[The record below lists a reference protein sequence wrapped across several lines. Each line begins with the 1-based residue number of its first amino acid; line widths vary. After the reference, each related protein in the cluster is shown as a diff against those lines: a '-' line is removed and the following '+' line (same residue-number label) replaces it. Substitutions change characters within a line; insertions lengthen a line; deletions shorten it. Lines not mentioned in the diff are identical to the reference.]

1 MKKIDRQAMSGQ
13 FTGRVAQIALTA
25 TMVAVLTACG
35 GGGGDAGDPV
45 IGGGTGSGGAT
56 VTVSDLSMTLDKT
69 SITNSGSDTV
79 VTTLTAVDA
88 NRAVVANVPVSFSVN
103 NGATITVIN
112 ATTDTTGKA
121 VANVQIGADKSNRL
135 VTVTA
140 TSGSLTRTATFQ
152 VTGADLDA
160 SAVPTTPTAGSSGN
174 TVQYRL
180 SDVNDN
186 AIANAPIAVTA
197 PGLTAANGTTDA
209 NGAFTFTYTA
219 PTTPGPI
226 DISATAGGVTKVATV
241 TVPSTTSTIPAVTT
255 VVASSAV
262 SANPT
267 VLNVNSTG
275 ITTNR
280 AELRALF
287 LGANNSPIKNIRVRF
302 DMNGDVNSIGGTIS
316 SGSAL
321 VYTDSAG
328 AATTSYYPASR
339 PSPTNGVT
347 IRACWDYADFAATA
361 CPNTLTTTLTVV
373 SDPLSISIGTDNTLA
388 EGTSKLTYVKRFV
401 VLVVDAA
408 GNPKADVQITPSL
421 DLTSYMKGAYA
432 VSGTS
437 WSAFHS
443 LDGVTTGGRSEPC
456 LNEDLN
462 RNGSIDTGDDKNL
475 NGQLDPRKSDASIS
489 FEGAT
494 KTDSSGTAVIKLEY
508 PKSVATWVNYTV
520 TVSAFGVLSPPAT
533 YSSTLSALATDF
545 TSATVSPAFQVSPYG
560 TTRLSGESYCSTRD

>member
-1 MKKIDRQAMSGQ
+1 MKKIDSQIVSSDL
-13 FTGRVAQIALTA
+13 TGRAAQLALTA
-25 TMVAVLTACG
+25 TMVAVLAACG
-35 GGGGDAGDPV
+35 GGGGASGDPV
-45 IGGGTGSGGAT
+45 VGGGNGTTGPT
-56 VTVSDLSMTLDKT
+56 ITVSDLSMTVDKT

-79 VTTLTAVDA
+79 VTTVTAVDA

-103 NGATITVIN
+103 NGATITVLN
-112 ATTDTTGKA
+112 SSTDATGKA

-140 TSGSLTRTATFQ
+140 TSGSLSRTATFQ
-152 VTGADLDA
+152 VTGAGLDA
-160 SAVPTTPTAGSSGN
+160 SAVPTTPTAGSAGN

-180 SDVNDN
+180 RDVNNN

-197 PGLTAANGTTDA
+197 PGLTAASGTTDA

-226 DISATAGGVTKVATV
+226 DISATAGGVTTVATV
-241 TVPSTTSTIPAVTT
+241 TVPSTTSTIPAATT
-255 VVASSAV
+255 IVASSAV

-267 VLNVNSTG
+267 VLNVNSSG
-275 ITTNR
+275 AATNR
-280 AELRALF
+280 AEIRSLF
-287 LGANNSPIKNIRVRF
+287 LGANNAPIKNVRVRF
-302 DMNGDVNSIGGTIS
+302 DMDGDVNSIGGTIS

-328 AATTSYYPASR
+328 VATTSYYPASR

-361 CPNTLTTTLTVV
+361 CPNKLTTTLTVV

-388 EGTSKLTYVKRFV
+388 EGSSKLTYIKRFV

-408 GNPKADVQITPSL
+408 GNPKPDVQITPSL
-421 DLTSYMKGAYA
+421 DLTSYMKGAYSVNGA
-432 VSGTS
+432 AWT
-437 WSAFHS
+437 AYHI
-443 LDGVTTGGRSEPC
+443 LDGVPTAGKSELC

-462 RNGSIDTGDDKNL
+462 RNGSIDSGDDKNL
-475 NGQLDPRKSDASIS
+475 NGQLDPRKSDASVS

-508 PKSVATWVNYTV
+508 PKSVATWVNYSV
-520 TVSAFGVLSPPAT
+520 TVSAFGVLSPPAA
-533 YSSTLSALATDF
+533 YNGTLSALATDF
-545 TSATVSPAFQVSPYG
+545 TSATVSPAFQTSPYG
-560 TTRLSGESYCSTRD
+560 INRRSGESYCTTKD